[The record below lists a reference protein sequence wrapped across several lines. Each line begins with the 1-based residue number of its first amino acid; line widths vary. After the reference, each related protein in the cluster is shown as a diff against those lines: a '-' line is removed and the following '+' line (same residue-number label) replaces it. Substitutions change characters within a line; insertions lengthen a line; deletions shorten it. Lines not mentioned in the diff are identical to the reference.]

1 MAFDGIVMAAMAG
14 ELADRLTGGRIDKI
28 YQPEED
34 ELLFHIQRGR
44 EKYRLFFS
52 SSGNNPR
59 LHLTNESYSNPL
71 SPMPFC
77 MLLRKHFQSGRI
89 AEIRQVENERILEIY
104 VDTINEL
111 GYSVNRK
118 LVVEIMGKH
127 SNIIAVD
134 LSTGKILDSIKR
146 VTPDMSRSRQVLPG
160 LLYTLP
166 PGQGKAPLSSVTE
179 AALEEAFPDYGSAEA
194 LLSARVQGFSKGF
207 AAELGSRAE
216 ALVRNAGDAAA
227 FETVPAALFAL
238 LQDLSHKLITR
249 ELQPVVYLKEDG
261 TPADFH
267 AFPLEDLASRCR
279 ALTFGSVSEAAEYY
293 FSHKAASNRMKQK
306 STDLLRTAEAIL
318 SKYQLKKQKLS
329 EELLQAQD
337 SDKYRLYGE
346 LLTASLHTVTP
357 GAPSAQVLNY
367 YDNTTISIPLDPR
380 FSPSKNAQRYFKKYA
395 KARTAIKEKTQQLLE
410 TDENIEYLES
420 ILAYVESAGTPEE
433 IEELRQELVEGG
445 YLRKRKD
452 HFKPSKSKLQPYAY
466 TTSDGFR
473 LSAGRNNKEND
484 HLTFKVADKKDIWF
498 HTKDIPGSHVILF
511 TEGRPVTETALF
523 EAAAVAA
530 WHSKGQSSE
539 NVPVDYV
546 SVRHVKKPN
555 GAKPGMVIFTDN
567 RTLYVNPAL
576 PAGSA
581 DKDSNAK

>member
-14 ELADRLTGGRIDKI
+14 ELTDRLTGGRIDKI

-44 EKYRLFFS
+44 EKYRLFLS

-166 PGQGKAPLSSVTE
+166 PAQGKAPLASVTE
-179 AALEEAFPDYGSAEA
+179 AALEEAFPDYGSAA
-194 LLSARVQGFSKGF
+194 DLLSAKVQGFSKSF
-207 AAELGSRAE
+207 AAQLGARAE
-216 ALVRNAGDAAA
+216 ELVPGA
-227 FETVPAALFAL
+227 FETVPAALAHL
-238 LQDLSHKLITR
+238 LSDLSAKLLAR
-249 ELQPVVYLKEDG
+249 DYQPAVYLKEDG
-261 TPADFH
+261 TPAEFH
-267 AFPLEDLASRCR
+267 AFPLPAYASRCKV
-279 ALTFGSVSEAAEYY
+279 LTFGTVSEAAEYY

-306 STDLLRTAEAIL
+306 STDLLRTAETIL

-357 GAPSAQVLNY
+357 GASSAQVLNY
-367 YDNTTISIPLDPR
+367 YDNTTISIPLEPR

-410 TDENIEYLES
+410 TDEHIEYLES
-420 ILAYVESAGTPEE
+420 VLVYVESAGTPEE
-433 IEELRQELVEGG
+433 IEELRQELVDGG

-511 TEGRPVTETALF
+511 TEGRPVSETALF

-576 PAGSA
+576 P
-581 DKDSNAK
+581 KNEK